1 MIELQNVTVYKCQ
14 YCNFTGTYAHLV
26 QKHEDEC
33 LKKQEKSEKNLDK
46 QKIYDSLNIKNINS
60 LISEFY
66 KKYNLPIC
74 TNIEYVKLKIDN
86 NSNPYFELDNSCR
99 SIFDWTKFALVREL
113 QYLRSSEEYLSNLPE
128 DLEYKLQN
136 NMDLLYQNR
145 LENVKLINENNSVLL
160 EAVEIYLERKELNER
175 LN

>member
-33 LKKQEKSEKNLDK
+33 LKKQEKSGKNLDK
-46 QKIYDSLNIKNINS
+46 QKIYDCFNIKNINS

-66 KKYNLPIC
+66 KKYNLSINE
-74 TNIEYVKLKIDN
+74 NIQFASIIIDN

-99 SIFDWTKFALVREL
+99 SIFDWTKFALAKEL

-128 DLEYKLQN
+128 ELEYRLQENIDVYYKLLIQKEE
-136 NMDLLYQNR
+136 
-145 LENVKLINENNSVLL
+145 LEKQGKELLL
-160 EAVEIYLERKELNER
+160 EAVEIYLERKDLE
-175 LN
+175 